1 MTTATIVRKRKPA
14 RWSPAAPGFMANL
27 ETGELWT
34 VDHGSKPSS
43 CPYCHSSNVSAHAGF
58 WECHDCGQSGS
69 Y

>member
-1 MTTATIVRKRKPA
+1 MTKRQKRTKRVRRV
-14 RWSPAAPGFMANL
+14 RR
-27 ETGELWT
+27 
-34 VDHGSKPSS
+34 GSKPSS